1 MGESGGNFAGLNSSP
16 RRKGA
21 MKIFLGQWKEAFG
34 EVPTD
39 FFVANG

>member
-1 MGESGGNFAGLNSSP
+1 
-16 RRKGA
+16 